1 MMKTTTK
8 LMLGALLSL
17 GIASTAQAAAID
29 FSYTFVDGETVN
41 GAITGTMVNYTMQNI
56 SDIQVTFDGNPL
68 AGGAQLYLGSSQP
81 DGSLVAGGAQFSQN
95 FASNNFFISDQA
107 DPNSSSITEEL
118 SLFTLPDG
126 SSTTFAYANLVTGS
140 ATGDTFFNDG
150 SGTSSSFGP
159 SFFQTNT
166 GVDPQFSLTFVPE
179 PGSLALGAIGLSALL
194 LGRRRKS

>member
-1 MMKTTTK
+1 MKTTSK

-17 GIASTAQAAAID
+17 GIASAAQAAAID
-29 FSYTFVDGETVN
+29 FSYTFVDGETVS
-41 GAITGTMVNYTMQNI
+41 GAITGTMVNYTMQNV
-56 SDIQVTFDGNPL
+56 SNVQVTFDGNPL
-68 AGGAQLYLGSSQP
+68 AGGAPLYLGSTQP

-95 FASNNFFISDQA
+95 FSNNNFFISDQA

-118 SLFTLPDG
+118 SLFTMPDG
-126 SSTTFAYANLVTGS
+126 SSTTIAYANLVNGN

-150 SGTSSSFGP
+150 SGSSSSFGP
-159 SFFQTNT
+159 SFFETNT
-166 GVDPQFSLTFVPE
+166 GIDPQFSLTFVPE

>member
-1 MMKTTTK
+1 MKTTTK
-8 LMLGALLSL
+8 LMLSVLLSL
-17 GIASTAQAAAID
+17 GIASVAQAAAID

-41 GAITGTMVNYTMQNI
+41 GAITGTMVNYAMQDI
-56 SDIQVTFDGNPL
+56 SNIQVTFDGVPL
-68 AGGAQLYLGSSQP
+68 AGGAPLYLGSTQP

-95 FASNNFFISDQA
+95 FSSNNFFISDQA
-107 DPNSSSITEEL
+107 DPNNASITEEL

-126 SSTTFAYANLVTGS
+126 SSTTIAYANLVNGS

-150 SGTSSSFGP
+150 SGASSSFGP
-159 SFFQTNT
+159 SFFASNN